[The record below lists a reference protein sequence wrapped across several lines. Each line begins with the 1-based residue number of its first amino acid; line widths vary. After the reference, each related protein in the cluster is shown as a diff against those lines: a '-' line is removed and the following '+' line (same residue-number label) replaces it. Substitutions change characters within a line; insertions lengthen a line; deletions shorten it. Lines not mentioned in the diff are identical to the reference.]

1 MENNN
6 YEMPL
11 NNNLF
16 DSSSILCINCGALK
30 NENCYINKSNNIFKF
45 EINCIKCKQNIFE
58 KLDNNKNLKKKY

>member
-16 DSSSILCINCGALK
+16 DSSSIFCINCGALK
-30 NENCYINKSNNIFKF
+30 NEKCKIIKSNNIFKF
-45 EINCIKCKQNIFE
+45 EINCIKCKQNMLVI
-58 KLDNNKNLKKKY
+58 LDNNRNLKKKY